1 MITEEVRNGSEKIA
15 EIHQRCCQQ
24 SIETVLEHFGISH
37 KELSKTEPFSE
48 VKNNPNTRK
57 AYGIDR
63 ILKNRRIQKAR
74 IIIDYDAD
82 FPEIV
87 IRVFSKDSQKHQY
100 RVEEKKRQDKTEEGE
115 RNESRGY

>member
-1 MITEEVRNGSEKIA
+1 MNKPIVMEAKRVA
-15 EIHQRCCQQ
+15 EINQHCCQQ

-57 AYGIDR
+57 AYGIDC
-63 ILKNRRIQKAR
+63 ILKNRKIQKAR

-87 IRVFSKDSQKHQY
+87 IRVFSKDSQKEDLEQEDPVH
-100 RVEEKKRQDKTEEGE
+100 T
-115 RNESRGY
+115 N